1 MYLINHFESETWE
14 GMAENLRKNFILF
27 LTVLIVL
34 VRFVKDKRFMF

>member
-1 MYLINHFESETWE
+1 
-14 GMAENLRKNFILF
+14 MAENLRKNFILF